1 MKFRV
6 QLVIEGEDSPGIV
19 EEIGAFERGQ
29 LSAEN
34 LGLTLA
40 EARELLRGLQQAVVA
55 EQTAE
60 FVKQQTHCPSCG
72 ARRGRKGQHDIVF
85 RTAFGKLSLQ
95 GPRYYQCSCMPT
107 SAKSVSPL
115 PRFWRSARR
124 RSWRIW
130 KASSRG

>member
-6 QLVIEGEDSPGIV
+6 QLVIEGEDTPSIV

-29 LSAEN
+29 LRAEN

-60 FVKQQTHCPSCG
+60 FVGRVAAPYDRAMADLLPDTTCEFG
-72 ARRGRKGQHDIVF
+72 ADVGALRRK
-85 RTAFGKLSLQ
+85 TLWN
-95 GPRYYQCSCMPT
+95 
-107 SAKSVSPL
+107 VS
-115 PRFWRSARR
+115 
-124 RSWRIW
+124 
-130 KASSRG
+130 